1 MTAGTPTEVAATEAV
16 QTVLGPVAA
25 DDLGIT
31 SAHEHLHID
40 LSCWFDPPAEGDA
53 EAARLAGLRVRAD
66 DPALIAAVRAN
77 PFAVHDNLLLDDEE
91 TAAAEVARFRDAGG
105 RTIVDLT
112 TDELGRDPAA
122 LARVARRTGVN
133 VVMGCGHYIG
143 RSHPPGL
150 AERGVAAL
158 AEGMI
163 RDLAEG
169 VAVYGDEGPGR
180 VRAGAIGEIGTSDPI
195 EPRERVVLEAACCAQ
210 LATGVALYVHLDP
223 WGRAGH
229 AALDICEAAGV
240 APERVVLC
248 HMDPSLAGGDLSYAR
263 SLALRGAWVSIDI
276 CGDEDAYGG
285 RGMPTDAQRVATV
298 RAAFDEGWGDRLML
312 AQDVC
317 LKSQLHAFGGR
328 GYDHLLTGIAPALRA
343 AGLPEQAV
351 VELLVDH
358 PRRVLVG
365 GGPGTGARASR
376 ERSEPGN
383 PVPGAGSESDA
394 GNRAGAGSQAGAGS
408 GAERNPA

>member
-1 MTAGTPTEVAATEAV
+1 MV

-25 DDLGIT
+25 TELGIT
-31 SAHEHLHID
+31 SAHEHLFID
-40 LSCWFDPPAEGDA
+40 LSCWFDAPAAGDA
-53 EAARLAGLRVRAD
+53 EAARMAGSRVRAD
-66 DPALIAAVRAN
+66 DPALMAAVRAN
-77 PFAVHDNLLLDDEE
+77 PFAVHDNLRLDDEE
-91 TAAAEVARFRDAGG
+91 TAAAEVARFREAGG

-112 TDELGRDPAA
+112 TDEIGRNPAA
-122 LARVARRTGVN
+122 LARLARRTGVN

-163 RDLAEG
+163 HDLTEG
-169 VAVYGDEGPGR
+169 IAVDGDEGRGR
-180 VRAGAIGEIGTSDPI
+180 GRAGAIGEIGTSDPI
-195 EPRERVVLEAACCAQ
+195 EPAERTVLEAACRAQ
-210 LATGVALYVHLDP
+210 LATGAALYVHLDP

-229 AALDICEAAGV
+229 AALDICEGAGV
-240 APERVVLC
+240 SPERVVLC

-285 RGMPTDAQRVATV
+285 RGMPTDTARVAAV
-298 RAAFDEGWGDRLML
+298 CAAFDEGWGDRLLL

-328 GYDHLLTGIAPALRA
+328 GYDHLLTGIAPALRV
-343 AGLPEQAV
+343 AGLREQAV

-358 PRRVLVG
+358 PRRVLAG
-365 GGPGTGARASR
+365 GA
-376 ERSEPGN
+376 PGN
-383 PVPGAGSESDA
+383 
-394 GNRAGAGSQAGAGS
+394 
-408 GAERNPA
+408 GAERSPG

>member
-163 RDLAEG
+163 RDLTVGLPVRAI
-169 VAVYGDEGPGR
+169 PGIDHA
-180 VRAGAIGEIGTSDPI
+180 RAGAIGEIGTSDPI
-195 EPRERVVLEAACCAQ
+195 EPAERAVLEAACRAQ

-229 AALDICEAAGV
+229 AALDICEGSGV
-240 APERVVLC
+240 SPERVVLC
-248 HMDPSLAGGDLSYAR
+248 HMDPSLSSGDVSYAR
-263 SLALRGAWVSIDI
+263 SLARRGAWVSIDI
-276 CGDEDAYGG
+276 CGDDDAYGG
-285 RGMPTDAQRVATV
+285 RGMPSDAQRVAAV
-298 RAAFDEGWGDRLML
+298 RAAFDEGWGDRLIL

-328 GYDHLLTGIAPALRA
+328 GYDHLLTGIAPALRV
-343 AGLPEQAV
+343 AGLPEQAIV
-351 VELLVDH
+351 GLLVDH

-365 GGPGTGARASR
+365 GEPGTGARASR
-376 ERSEPGN
+376 EQAGPGN
-383 PVPGAGSESDA
+383 PVL
-394 GNRAGAGSQAGAGS
+394 GAGS
-408 GAERNPA
+408 GAERSPG

>member
-1 MTAGTPTEVAATEAV
+1 MTAGTPTTAATAAMV

-25 DDLGIT
+25 TDVGVT
-31 SAHEHLHID
+31 SAHEHLFID
-40 LSCWFDPPAEGDA
+40 LSCWFDAPAAGDA
-53 EAARLAGLRVRAD
+53 GAARLAVERVRTD

-77 PFAVHDNLLLDDEE
+77 PFAVHDNLLLDNEE
-91 TAAAEVARFRDAGG
+91 TAAAEVARFREAGG

-122 LARVARRTGVN
+122 LQRLSRRTRVN

-143 RSHPPGL
+143 RSHPAGL

-158 AEGMI
+158 AEAMI
-163 RDLAEG
+163 RDLTEG
-169 VAVYGDEGPGR
+169 VAMYGDEGPGR

-195 EPRERVVLEAACCAQ
+195 EPAERTVLEAACRAQ
-210 LATGVALYVHLDP
+210 LATGVALYVHLEP

-229 AALDICEAAGV
+229 AALDICEGAGV
-240 APERVVLC
+240 SPERVVLC
-248 HMDPSLAGGDLSYAR
+248 HLDPSLVGGDLSYAR
-263 SLALRGAWVSIDI
+263 SLALRGAWVAIDI

-285 RGMPTDAQRVATV
+285 RGMPTDADRVAAV
-298 RAAFDEGWGDRLML
+298 CAAFDEGWGDRLIL

-328 GYDHLLTGIAPALRA
+328 GYDHLLTGIAPALRV
-343 AGLPEQAV
+343 AGLPERAV

-358 PRRVLVG
+358 PRWVLVG
-365 GGPGTGARASR
+365 GEPGTGARASR
-376 ERSEPGN
+376 EHTEPGN
-383 PVPGAGSESDA
+383 PVPGAGSEADA
-394 GNRAGAGSQAGAGS
+394 GNGADAGSQAGAGS
-408 GAERNPA
+408 GAERSPA

>member
-1 MTAGTPTEVAATEAV
+1 MTAGTPTGATPTTAATATPAAAV

-25 DDLGIT
+25 SDLGIT
-31 SAHEHLHID
+31 SAHEHLHVD

-53 EAARLAGLRVRAD
+53 EAARLAGSRVRAD
-66 DPALIAAVRAN
+66 DPALMAAVRAN
-77 PFAVHDNLLLDDEE
+77 PFAVHDNLRLDDEDL
-91 TAAAEVARFRDAGG
+91 VARDMIRFREAGG

-122 LARVARRTGVN
+122 LQRLAGRTGVN

-158 AEGMI
+158 AAGMI
-163 RDLAEG
+163 RDLTEG
-169 VAVYGDEGPGR
+169 VEVYGDEGPGR

-195 EPRERVVLEAACCAQ
+195 EAAERTVLEAACRAQ
-210 LATGVALYVHLDP
+210 LATGTGLYVHLDP

-229 AALDICEAAGV
+229 AALDICEESGV
-240 APERVVLC
+240 SPERVVLC
-248 HMDPSLAGGDLSYAR
+248 HMDPSLVGGDLSYAR

-285 RGMPTDAQRVATV
+285 RGMPSDAQRVAAV
-298 RAAFDEGWGDRLML
+298 RAAFDEGWGDRLIL

-343 AGLPEQAV
+343 VGLPEQAV

-376 ERSEPGN
+376 EHTEPGN
-383 PVPGAGSESDA
+383 PIPGAGN
-394 GNRAGAGSQAGAGS
+394 GT
-408 GAERNPA
+408 ERNPV